1 MPITI
6 IGLGPGD
13 PGAMTRAAWERI
25 QQASTIYL
33 RTAVHPSVAALPS
46 HISCHSFDTLY
57 EQAESFEHIY
67 VQIAQTLIAHAQA
80 GEDVIYAVPGDP
92 STAEASTRHIRA
104 LAQQLAIPITI
115 MPGVSFIEPICAALG
130 IDALA
135 HGLQLLDAL
144 DLIPPQSQEQHQQ
157 AAPSWAS
164 LHGYDYEQRL
174 SPFPLVASRPAL
186 ICQVYSRSIAS
197 HVKLSLMERYPSN
210 HLVSLVYAAG
220 VSGEERVLSCP
231 LHELDHHPV
240 DHLSTVFVPAL
251 AILDDLRSADGLSY
265 VVERL
270 LGPDGCPWDREQ
282 SPQSMRSALL
292 GELYEVLEALDADDP
307 DALSEELGDLMLNII
322 FQAEIARQAASF
334 SLEDVYEQV
343 SSKLIRRHPHVFGV
357 LSVDGSGDVL
367 RNWDAIKKA
376 EHAVKGKQRQSALDG
391 IPVALPGLMF
401 AQEILRKAAK
411 SRDQIS
417 GISPEIADI
426 SPQIELLKSH
436 AASAAPHAM
445 NTTELETH
453 FGGILMSIVALAQS
467 LHVDAE
473 TALRSAATRFAQ
485 EFRQAER

>member
-13 PGAMTRAAWERI
+13 PGAITRSAWERI
-25 QQASTIYL
+25 QQATTIYL

-46 HISCHSFDTLY
+46 HVRWHSFDTLY
-57 EQAESFEHIY
+57 EQAESFEQIY
-67 VQIAQTLIAHAQA
+67 EQIAQTLIQHAQA
-80 GEDVIYAVPGDP
+80 GEDIIYAVPGDP
-92 STAEASTRHIRA
+92 STAESSTRYIRA
-104 LAQQLAIPITI
+104 LAQQLAIPVTI
-115 MPGVSFIEPICAALG
+115 VPGVSFIEPICAVLG

-135 HGLQLLDAL
+135 QGLQLLDAL
-144 DLIPPQSQEQHQQ
+144 DLIPPQSQSQRQS

-164 LHGYDYEQRL
+164 LHGYDYEPRL

-210 HLVSLVYAAG
+210 HMVSLVRAAG
-220 VSGEERVLSCP
+220 VNGEERVLSCP
-231 LHELDHHPV
+231 LHELDHHTA

-251 AILDDLRSADGLSY
+251 GILDDLRSADGLTY

-322 FQAEIARQAASF
+322 FQAEIARQAGSF
-334 SLEDVYEQV
+334 SMEDVYEQV
-343 SSKLIRRHPHVFGV
+343 SSKLIRRHPHVFGE
-357 LSVDGSGDVL
+357 LSVDGSGEVL

-376 EHAVKGKQRQSALDG
+376 EHAAKGKQRQSALDG

-411 SRDQIS
+411 SKKQS
-417 GISPEIADI
+417 SYISPETADI
-426 SPQIELLKSH
+426 IPQLELLMSQ
-436 AASAAPHAM
+436 AASAATHTMDTVA
-445 NTTELETH
+445 LEAH
-453 FGGILMSIVALAQS
+453 FGAILMSIVALAQRM
-467 LHVDAE
+467 HVDVE

-485 EFRQAER
+485 KFRQAEG